1 MMFHALP
8 DGVRHLPSPP
18 RFTYPFCYEP
28 HPLCV
33 AVADEVR
40 TYLNTRPEWHDELS
54 RGKMLG
60 VLVVEKEGERGFL
73 AAFSG
78 TLDGATRHAY
88 FVPPVF
94 DCMAPGCHFQL
105 EQERISALNR
115 SIERLQEEAGQP
127 LQPALAQ
134 AELARVREEMRL
146 AKARRDELRAT
157 LPAEEL
163 QCREP
168 EFIRESQFRKAEYKR
183 LQKMWQERI
192 DAETAASAHFYNE
205 IKALEQERKERSR
218 ALQDWLFRQ
227 YDFLNARG
235 ERRLLPDIFA
245 PLRPPGGAGD
255 CCAPKLLQAA
265 YLSGCRPLCM
275 GEFWVGASP
284 ADELRAEGRFY
295 PSCRS
300 KCLPIL
306 SFMLEGLEVDAN
318 PLAAQQSDQ
327 MQQVREVFRNADFVV
342 LNKPGGLLSVPGKD
356 ALPSLRDYVREHYPE
371 ATGPLIVHRL
381 DMDTSGLMVV
391 ALHEAA
397 YHRLQHLFLQRR
409 VEKTYLALLEK
420 PMPVGESG
428 SIELPLLPDIDDRP
442 RQKVDREHGR
452 AALTHYRVLAQVDGH
467 ALLALTPHTGRT
479 HQLRV
484 HCAHR
489 DGLNNPIV
497 GDRLY
502 GRPAM
507 RLMLHA
513 ARLAFDGHEFTDYLG
528 LGNYNI
534 TEI

>member
-235 ERRLLPDIFA
+235 EHCLLPDIFA

-265 YLSGCRPLCM
+265 YLSGFRPLCM

-284 ADELRAEGRFY
+284 ADELRTEGRFY

-306 SFMLEGLEVDAN
+306 THMLVGLEVDAN
-318 PLAAQQSDQ
+318 PLAAQQNDL
-327 MQQVREVFRNADFVV
+327 MQQVCEVFRNADFVV

-397 YHRLQHLFLQRR
+397 YHRLQHLFLQQR

-428 SIELPLLPDIDDRP
+428 SIELPLLPDIYDRP
-442 RQKVDREHGR
+442 RQKVDRKHGR
-452 AALTHYRVLAQVDGH
+452 AALTHYRVLAEVDGH

-489 DGLNNPIV
+489 DGLDNPIV